1 MCFSFYLR
9 FTPCKA
15 KEPLRGMK
23 LPEKKKKFFKRQP
36 KDKGSPLT
44 LHLLTYLN
52 HMLEESICRQIIPES
67 SYARK
72 ETVAIDIL
80 ITFRNSNREIM
91 QSIRIKSGSL
101 TRTRKRNQFSQF
113 N

>member
-1 MCFSFYLR
+1 
-9 FTPCKA
+9 
-15 KEPLRGMK
+15 
-23 LPEKKKKFFKRQP
+23 
-36 KDKGSPLT
+36 
-44 LHLLTYLN
+44 
-52 HMLEESICRQIIPES
+52 MLEESICRQIIPES

-101 TRTRKRNQFSQF
+101 TRTRNWNQFSQF